1 MKKFTLYIL
10 TAFGLMGLA
19 TSCNDFGDVNNDP
32 YEPESRSGGL

>member
-19 TSCNDFGDVNNDP
+19 TSCNDFGDVNNEVAGEVRL
-32 YEPESRSGGL
+32 YR

>member
-32 YEPESRSGGL
+32 ST